1 MKTVSTR
8 KARAELGD
16 LLARAECGETIGIT
30 RRGQV
35 VAQLVPPPPPETP
48 EPFPDLKK
56 FRDSIKVEPGSPT
69 GVELIRQMRDE
80 ERS

>member
-8 KARAELGD
+8 KARAALSD
-16 LLARAECGETIGIT
+16 LLTQAECGETICIT

-35 VAQLVPPPPPETP
+35 VAQLVPPPPETP
-48 EPFPDLKK
+48 KPFPDLKE
-56 FRDSIKVEPGSPT
+56 FRDSIKVKPGSPT
-69 GVELIRQMRDE
+69 SVELIRQMRDE